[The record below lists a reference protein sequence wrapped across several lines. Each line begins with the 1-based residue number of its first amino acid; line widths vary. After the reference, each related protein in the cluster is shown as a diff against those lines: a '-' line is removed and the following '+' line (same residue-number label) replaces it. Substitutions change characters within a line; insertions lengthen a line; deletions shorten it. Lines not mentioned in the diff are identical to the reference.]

1 MCWKVTFFADAIT
14 NTNADVITST
24 NTYAI
29 TNTNTDVEMTELFC
43 TWPAGGVTDHPIPPL
58 LWSPSSVV
66 EITANTRK
74 NYLRP
79 LDSYFLSQKSSMP
92 RVSFKFLQFD
102 RVVSFSLWVFLFWK
116 VQVFLEAG
124 PGSNW
129 MWKNRRRKTKEP
141 CCSRWMR
148 LDGMGTCTGGVRYNA
163 NNCNKRSNVSST

>member
-79 LDSYFLSQKSSMP
+79 LDSSS
-92 RVSFKFLQFD
+92 
-102 RVVSFSLWVFLFWK
+102 
-116 VQVFLEAG
+116 
-124 PGSNW
+124 
-129 MWKNRRRKTKEP
+129 
-141 CCSRWMR
+141 
-148 LDGMGTCTGGVRYNA
+148 
-163 NNCNKRSNVSST
+163 